1 MAKVMGLYDSES
13 TKHKKKTRQGMSR
26 GTKLGTKH
34 SKKHYTKK
42 YRGQGGKKRRKA

>member
-1 MAKVMGLYDSES
+1 MAIATELYTP
-13 TKHKKKTRQGMSR
+13 TKAIKKTRQGMSR

-42 YRGQGGKKRRKA
+42 YRGQGGKKR